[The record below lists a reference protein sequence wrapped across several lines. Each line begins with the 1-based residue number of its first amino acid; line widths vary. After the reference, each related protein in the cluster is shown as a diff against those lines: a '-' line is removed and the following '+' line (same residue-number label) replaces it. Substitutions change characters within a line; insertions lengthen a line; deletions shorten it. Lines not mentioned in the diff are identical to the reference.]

1 MFETLGAPHFWVGL
15 LEIIGVNI
23 LLSGDNAVVIALA
36 ARSLPTGQRSRAVLL
51 GSIAA
56 IAMRVVLTIVAAEV
70 LDLPYLKTIGAIA
83 LLWIGIHLLL
93 PGGGKGSN
101 APSERTLFAAIRTI
115 LVADIVMSL
124 DNVIAVAAAAEGDL
138 TLLVL
143 GLLISIPLIAF
154 GSTLVLK
161 LMDRFPILITGG
173 GALLGYVAGEMVM
186 RESSLRLWLPPEN
199 GPWSLALPAVGA
211 LLVVGV
217 GKWLAGRRDEAEP
230 QRIIELPDH
239 KRQ

>member
-1 MFETLGAPHFWVGL
+1 MFETLSTPHFWVGL

-36 ARSLPTGQRSRAVLL
+36 ARSLPARQRSRAVLL

-56 IAMRVVLTIVAAEV
+56 IAMRVVLTLAAAEV
-70 LDLPYLKTIGAIA
+70 LDLPYLKVLGAVA
-83 LLWIGIHLLL
+83 LLWIGIRLLL
-93 PGGGKGSN
+93 PGHGNTSE
-101 APSERTLFAAIRTI
+101 APSNRTLFAAIRTI
-115 LVADIVMSL
+115 LVADVVMSL

-143 GLLISIPLIAF
+143 GLLISVPLIAF

-161 LMDRFPILITGG
+161 LMDRFPILIAAG

-186 RESSLRLWLPPEN
+186 RETALRLWLPPEN
-199 GPWSLALPAVGA
+199 SPWSITLPAVGA
-211 LLVVGV
+211 LLVVSI
-217 GKWLAGRRDEAEP
+217 GKWLAGRRDEAGP
-230 QRIIELPDH
+230 QRVIELNDGER
-239 KRQ
+239 K